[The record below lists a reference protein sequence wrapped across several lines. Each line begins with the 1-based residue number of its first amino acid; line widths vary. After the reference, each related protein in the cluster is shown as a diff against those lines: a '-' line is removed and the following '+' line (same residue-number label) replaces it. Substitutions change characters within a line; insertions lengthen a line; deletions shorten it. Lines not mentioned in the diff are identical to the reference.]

1 MVKTHFPGSV
11 ERIKNSKFFVKEVNQ
26 FTKFIRILS
35 VCHLLPLR
43 FNRDYSRVKFSF
55 LHYKTFVS
63 LFISS
68 LPFLVSCCWWW
79 FYGDFVND
87 YLETALKVYGFD
99 FYVMITLAF
108 SIIAPF
114 GVMDIIVW
122 MSKIF
127 ADLPEL
133 SLDSTLVIRK
143 HSKSILALF
152 VVFNVGSVCMGVGSY
167 LTLGPRM
174 TGYTV
179 TENILNHIVAVVLPF
194 ASNMVWNAVIL
205 SILLSLVEEMRE
217 KIEKPELGNL
227 KNWIY
232 DTMAVFKKFQKS
244 FNLPILVFCATGY
257 LC

>member
-26 FTKFIRILS
+26 FTRFIRILS

-43 FNRDYSRVKFSF
+43 FNRDYSCVKFSF

-257 LC
+257 PC

>member
-1 MVKTHFPGSV
+1 
-11 ERIKNSKFFVKEVNQ
+11 
-26 FTKFIRILS
+26 
-35 VCHLLPLR
+35 
-43 FNRDYSRVKFSF
+43 
-55 LHYKTFVS
+55 
-63 LFISS
+63 
-68 LPFLVSCCWWW
+68 
-79 FYGDFVND
+79 
-87 YLETALKVYGFD
+87 
-99 FYVMITLAF
+99 MITLAF